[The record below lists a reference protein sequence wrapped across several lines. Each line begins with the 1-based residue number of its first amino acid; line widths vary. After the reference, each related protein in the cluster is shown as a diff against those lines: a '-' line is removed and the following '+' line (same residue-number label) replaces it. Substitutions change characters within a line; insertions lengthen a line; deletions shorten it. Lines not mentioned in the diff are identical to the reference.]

1 MNEIIKVLIVDDQM
15 LVRDGISTLLDIK
28 PDIEVVGVA
37 ENGKDAIE
45 KVEKLHPHVILMDIR
60 MPDMDGIEA
69 TKKILSVYEDIKI
82 IMLTTFDDQDYIIR
96 SLKVGSCGYLL
107 KDIPTTELAQAV
119 RQAYRGIFQYSSGA
133 MGKLVSG
140 DMLRPPKEKQN
151 LDEIYDMLTNRE
163 VEILQLIAEGES
175 NKEIADRLFIS
186 EGTVKNHV
194 SKILNTLNLRD
205 RVQAAIFAIK
215 RGLAK
220 SDEKE

>member
-1 MNEIIKVLIVDDQM
+1 MDEIIKVLIVDDQM

-28 PDIEVVGVA
+28 SDIEVVGVA
-37 ENGKDAIE
+37 EDGADAIE
-45 KVEKLHPHVILMDIR
+45 KVETLQPDVILMDIR
-60 MPDMDGIEA
+60 MPNMDGIEA
-69 TKKILSVYEDIKI
+69 TEKILSMHDNIKI

-107 KDIPTTELAQAV
+107 KDIPTSELAQAV

-140 DMLRPPKEKQN
+140 DMLRPPQEKQN
-151 LDEIYDMLTNRE
+151 LEEIYDMLTKRE

-175 NKEIADRLFIS
+175 NREIANRLFIS

-205 RVQAAIFAIK
+205 RVQAAIFAIRK
-215 RGLAK
+215 GVTPK
-220 SDEKE
+220 KE

>member
-1 MNEIIKVLIVDDQM
+1 MDEIIKVLIVDDQM

-28 PDIEVVGVA
+28 PDIDVVAVA
-37 ENGKDAIE
+37 EDGEDAIA
-45 KVEKLHPHVILMDIR
+45 KVNQFQPDVILMDIR
-60 MPDMDGIEA
+60 MPNMDGIEA
-69 TKKILSVYEDIKI
+69 TEKILAQNNAIKI

-107 KDIPTTELAQAV
+107 KDIPTSELAQAV

-133 MGKLVSG
+133 MGKLVAG
-140 DMLRPPKEKQN
+140 DMLRPPQEKQN
-151 LDEIYDMLTNRE
+151 LDEIYDMLTKRE

-175 NKEIADRLFIS
+175 NREIADRLFIS

-205 RVQAAIFAIK
+205 RVQAAIFAIRK
-215 RGLAK
+215 GITP
-220 SDEKE
+220 E